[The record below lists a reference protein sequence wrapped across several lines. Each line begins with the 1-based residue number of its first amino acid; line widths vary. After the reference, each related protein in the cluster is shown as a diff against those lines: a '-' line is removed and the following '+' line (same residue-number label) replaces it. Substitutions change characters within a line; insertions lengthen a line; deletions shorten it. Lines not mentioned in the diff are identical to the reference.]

1 MPMKTGRLL
10 RSSRWGSVLEK
21 GSPAIR
27 QLFPQRPK
35 GYPMRLDLC
44 TREDVRTI
52 LFRLLIDVLINYSDH
67 SLLAML
73 P

>member
-1 MPMKTGRLL
+1 
-10 RSSRWGSVLEK
+10 
-21 GSPAIR
+21 
-27 QLFPQRPK
+27 
-35 GYPMRLDLC
+35 MRLDLC